1 MQHGATVTSG
11 AAVLTMAANMDA
23 PMVTANM
30 DAAARRADAI
40 PIENKAI
47 ENKAAALRSRPLRS
61 RPLRAPQ
68 QLAADIAM
76 SCPASMYGII
86 GLSLFSA
93 ELSLFSAELSL
104 FSAEH
109 GGATHVISGHF
120 CMRCCDHHYY
130 KYSFVRLERMEE
142 EKEEES
148 KSRPLP
154 YLEGLRERRGLM
166 RMEAI
171 RQSEECDSVAM
182 QLKDIAAMQAQ
193 TAQTMAWMAQK
204 MRDTDN
210 TVQFLIR
217 ENALLRSRQ
226 AERQQL
232 IRVLQTQQQSGVSSQ
247 LSGLAQQQTAIINA
261 LSAFSLSFHQPPP
274 AVDDDP
280 LLPVLE

>member
-1 MQHGATVTSG
+1 MHAAAVTMQHGATVTSG

-47 ENKAAALRSRPLRS
+47 ENKAAALRSRPLRSRPLRS

-130 KYSFVRLERMEE
+130 KYSFVRLE
-142 EKEEES
+142 
-148 KSRPLP
+148 
-154 YLEGLRERRGLM
+154 
-166 RMEAI
+166 
-171 RQSEECDSVAM
+171 
-182 QLKDIAAMQAQ
+182 
-193 TAQTMAWMAQK
+193 
-204 MRDTDN
+204 
-210 TVQFLIR
+210 
-217 ENALLRSRQ
+217 LLRKRNSF
-226 AERQQL
+226 
-232 IRVLQTQQQSGVSSQ
+232 SS
-247 LSGLAQQQTAIINA
+247 
-261 LSAFSLSFHQPPP
+261 
-274 AVDDDP
+274 
-280 LLPVLE
+280 